1 MRKREYDLNMS
12 PFELPYNERAWS
24 PYDEAMKEAPLIS
37 SELDFTL
44 KQEKKKCSCQG
55 CSCNKQVEVKP
66 DYAKYAL
73 LGLTAYFLLKG
84 G

>member
-12 PFELPYNERAWS
+12 PFELPYSERAWS

-44 KQEKKKCSCQG
+44 KQEKKACECESCG
-55 CSCNKQVEVKP
+55 CKKKEVKP
-66 DYAKYAL
+66 DYKKYAL
-73 LGLTAYFLLKG
+73 VGLAAYFLLKG